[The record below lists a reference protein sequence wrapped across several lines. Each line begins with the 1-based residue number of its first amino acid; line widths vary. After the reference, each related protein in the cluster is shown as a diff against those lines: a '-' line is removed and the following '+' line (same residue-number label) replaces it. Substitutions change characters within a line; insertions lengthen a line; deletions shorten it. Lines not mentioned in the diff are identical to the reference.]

1 MRPPE
6 THSPA
11 APSPDIEDAYG
22 GGPPHRRRLL
32 LSCLIAGLAL
42 VGVAGGLA
50 RHQYD
55 DARQNAM
62 NDARARVVLASAMLD
77 SYFGGELAVLNTI
90 AQSPPVRAGDT
101 SSMRSYFRRI
111 EPPGG
116 GLFAGGLGWADRQGA
131 LHASSSAGRE
141 RSVSLSDRS
150 YFKTVMATGAPY
162 VSEGLASRV
171 THKRISVLAVP
182 TRDARGD
189 LTGVLVGAL
198 PIDGFQINS
207 GSFDLGFDGLA
218 VLDRRGRA
226 VLAGFERPRN
236 AALADELRRRQV
248 GLLPA
253 VRGLDGGGGHLVAF
267 ATAQLPAWTIAI
279 DRPRSAVFAAAWRGL
294 VLDLA
299 LLAAAAAVA
308 FGAIGRLL
316 LREKRE
322 AEDRSAR
329 ARQRGELS
337 HTFSTASL
345 AGEVAEGLASGL
357 ATAFPGA
364 VAIVAL
370 ASEETRALELSSAIG
385 ESSWP
390 VTGEAAEL
398 VVTQV
403 STPSYRSGVAFVVE
417 NGLRL
422 RDELPEVHDALEGAC
437 RSLYSAPIRSR
448 GSRATGALCLLF
460 SDERSVSDADRAH
473 IAWSADEAAQALI
486 RARSYEH
493 EHAVAMSL
501 QRSLLSQVLPQ
512 IDGVELL
519 GHYEAGS
526 AGLEVGGDWYDVVRR
541 MDGIM
546 QISVGDV
553 AGHGLAAAVLMGQMR
568 TAFRAYA
575 FDHDSPADVLRRMS
589 RHVTGDALA
598 TALCMTLDPYTSE
611 LTYASAGHPPS
622 LLVAGESGGVSRLD
636 RASAPPLGVADGQV
650 VHENT
655 VAFPAG
661 ATVLAYTDGLIER
674 RDWSLDVGIDL
685 LASVLAS
692 SSTSPCDAL
701 ASRIVHDVAG
711 RVGSGDDIAFLIVRA
726 LAVPSRMDIEIAGDP
741 AALAG
746 LRRRLRAW
754 LALRGLDQRERDDA
768 VLSISEACNNAIEHG
783 YHGASGTIRLVIDHS
798 AGTLEIMVED
808 HGSWRPPVADP
819 VRGHGIEIM
828 RATMQT
834 ASLEHEPG
842 RTRVLLRQR
851 LAH

>member
-1 MRPPE
+1 MRSPE
-6 THSPA
+6 TPSPA

-22 GGPPHRRRLL
+22 EAPPHRRRLL
-32 LSCLIAGLAL
+32 LSGLIAGLAL
-42 VGVAGGLA
+42 VAVAGGLA

-55 DARQNAM
+55 DARQSAV
-62 NDARARVVLASAMLD
+62 NDARARVVLATAMLD
-77 SYFGGELAVLNTI
+77 SYFGGELAILSTI

-116 GLFAGGLGWADRQGA
+116 GPFAGGLGWADRQGV
-131 LHASSSAGRE
+131 LHASSSAGSE
-141 RSVSLSDRS
+141 RGLNLSDRS
-150 YFKTVMATGAPY
+150 YFKTVMTTGSPY

-171 THKRISVLAVP
+171 KHKRIIVLAVP
-182 TRDARGD
+182 TRDARGN
-189 LTGVLVGAL
+189 LTGVLVGSL
-198 PIDGFQINS
+198 PIDGFRLNS

-226 VLAGFERPRN
+226 VLTGFERPPN

-248 GLLPA
+248 GLLA
-253 VRGLDGGGGHLVAF
+253 DVHGLDGGDGHLVAF
-267 ATAQLPAWTIAI
+267 ATAQLPGWTIAI

-322 AEDRSAR
+322 AEARSVR

-345 AGEVAEGLASGL
+345 AGEVAEGLATGL
-357 ATAFPGA
+357 ASAFPGA

-370 ASEETRALELSSAIG
+370 ASEDGRALELSSAIG
-385 ESSWP
+385 ESTWP
-390 VTGEAAEL
+390 LTGEAAEL
-398 VVTQV
+398 VVAQV

-417 NGLRL
+417 SGLRL
-422 RDELPEVHDALEGAC
+422 RDELPEVHDALGGAC
-437 RSLYSAPIRSR
+437 RSLYSAPVRTR

-460 SDERSVSDADRAH
+460 GDERSLSDADRTH
-473 IAWSADEAAQALI
+473 VAWSAHEAAQALI

-501 QRSLLSQVLPQ
+501 QRSLLSQALPQ

-541 MDGIM
+541 MDGIV

-622 LLVAGESGGVSRLD
+622 LLVAGGVSRLD

-650 VHENT
+650 VHEDT

-692 SSTSPCDAL
+692 SSASPCDAL

-711 RVGSGDDIAFLIVRA
+711 RVGSGDDIAFLLVRA

-754 LALRGLDQRERDDA
+754 LALRGLDQHERDDA

-783 YHGASGTIRLVIDHS
+783 YGGASGTIRLVIDHS
-798 AGTLEIMVED
+798 EGALEIMVED
-808 HGSWRPPVADP
+808 HGNWRPPVADP
-819 VRGHGIEIM
+819 ERGNGIEIM
-828 RATMQT
+828 RATMQK

-842 RTRVLLRQR
+842 RTRVLLSQR

>member
-1 MRPPE
+1 MRSPE
-6 THSPA
+6 TPSP
-11 APSPDIEDAYG
+11 PPIPDIEDAYG
-22 GGPPHRRRLL
+22 DGPPHRRRLL
-32 LSCLIAGLAL
+32 LSGLIAGLAL
-42 VGVAGGLA
+42 VAVAGGLA

-55 DARQNAM
+55 DARQSAV

-77 SYFGGELAVLNTI
+77 SYFGGELAILSTI
-90 AQSPPVRAGDT
+90 AQSPPVRAGNT

-116 GLFAGGLGWADRQGA
+116 GPFAGGLGWADRQGV

-141 RSVSLSDRS
+141 RGLNLSDRS
-150 YFKTVMATGAPY
+150 YFKTVMTTGAPY
-162 VSEGLASRV
+162 VSEGLASRG
-171 THKRISVLAVP
+171 THKRIIVLAVP
-182 TRDARGD
+182 TRDARGN
-189 LTGVLVGAL
+189 LTGVLVGTL
-198 PIDGFQINS
+198 PIDGFRINS
-207 GSFDLGFDGLA
+207 GSFDLGFNGLA

-226 VLAGFERPRN
+226 VLTGFERPRN

-248 GLLPA
+248 GLLA
-253 VRGLDGGGGHLVAF
+253 DVHGLDGGAGHLVAF
-267 ATAQLPAWTIAI
+267 ATAQLPGWTIAI

-316 LREKRE
+316 LRERRE
-322 AEDRSAR
+322 SEARSVR

-337 HTFSTASL
+337 HTFSTASV
-345 AGEVAEGLASGL
+345 AGEVAEGLATGL
-357 ATAFPGA
+357 ASAFPGA

-370 ASEETRALELSSAIG
+370 ASEDGRALELSSAIG
-385 ESSWP
+385 ESAWP
-390 VTGEAAEL
+390 LTGEAAEL
-398 VVTQV
+398 VVAQV

-417 NGLRL
+417 SGLRL
-422 RDELPEVHDALEGAC
+422 RDELPEVHDALGGAC
-437 RSLYSAPIRSR
+437 RSLYSAPVRTR

-460 SDERSVSDADRAH
+460 SDERSLSDADRAH
-473 IAWSADEAAQALI
+473 VAWSADEAAQALI

-501 QRSLLSQVLPQ
+501 QRSLLSQALPQ
-512 IDGVELL
+512 IDGAELL

-541 MDGIM
+541 MDGIV

-598 TALCMTLDPYTSE
+598 TALCMTLDPYT
-611 LTYASAGHPPS
+611 ASSPTRRP
-622 LLVAGESGGVSRLD
+622 VTRRRCWWRGGVSRLD

-650 VHENT
+650 VHEDT

-692 SSTSPCDAL
+692 SSASPCDAL

-711 RVGSGDDIAFLIVRA
+711 RVGSGDDIAFLLVRA

-754 LALRGLDQRERDDA
+754 LALRGLDQHERDDA

-798 AGTLEIMVED
+798 EGALEIMVED

-819 VRGHGIEIM
+819 ERGNGIEIM
-828 RATMQT
+828 RATMQK

-842 RTRVLLRQR
+842 RTRVLLSQR

>member
-1 MRPPE
+1 VYSPKRPPR
-6 THSPA
+6 
-11 APSPDIEDAYG
+11 APSSPDIEDAYG
-22 GGPPHRRRLL
+22 GGPPLRRRLL
-32 LSCLIAGLAL
+32 LSGLIAGLAL

-55 DARQNAM
+55 DARRSAVDN
-62 NDARARVVLASAMLD
+62 ARARVVLASAMLD
-77 SYFGGELAVLNTI
+77 SYFGGQLATLSAI
-90 AQSPPVRAGDT
+90 AQSPPVLAGDT
-101 SSMRSYFRRI
+101 RSMRSYFRRV

-116 GLFAGGLGWADRQGA
+116 GPFAGGLGWADRQGVV
-131 LHASSSAGRE
+131 HASSSAGPE
-141 RSVSLSDRS
+141 RTVSLSDRS

-171 THKRISVLAVP
+171 THKRIIVLAVP
-182 TRDARGD
+182 TRDAGGH

-198 PIDGFQINS
+198 LSDGFQINS
-207 GSFDLGFDGLA
+207 GSFDLGFNGLA

-226 VLAGFERPRN
+226 VLAGFARPRN
-236 AALADELRRRQV
+236 SALAGELRRRQV
-248 GLLPA
+248 GLFEDA
-253 VRGLDGGGGHLVAF
+253 RGLDGGANHLVAF
-267 ATAQLPAWTIAI
+267 ATAQLPGWTIAI

-322 AEDRSAR
+322 AETRSVR

-337 HTFSTASL
+337 HAFSTASL
-345 AGEVAEGLASGL
+345 AGEVAEGLATGL

-370 ASEETRALELSSAIG
+370 ASEDGHALELSPAIG
-385 ESSWP
+385 GSSWQL
-390 VTGEAAEL
+390 TGEAAEL
-398 VVTQV
+398 VVAQV

-422 RDELPEVHDALEGAC
+422 RDELPEVHDALGGAC
-437 RSLYSAPIRSR
+437 RSLYSTPVRTR

-460 SDERSVSDADRAH
+460 GDERSLSEADRAH
-473 IAWSADEAAQALI
+473 VAWSADEAAQALI

-526 AGLEVGGDWYDVVRR
+526 AGLEVGGDWYDAVRR
-541 MDGIM
+541 MDGIV

-598 TALCMTLDPYTSE
+598 TALCMMFDPYTSE

-622 LLVAGESGGVSRLD
+622 LLVAGESGGISRLD
-636 RASAPPLGVADGQV
+636 RASSPPLGHV
-650 VHENT
+650 VHEAT
-655 VAFPAG
+655 VALPAG

-692 SSTSPCDAL
+692 SSASPCDAL
-701 ASRIVHDVAG
+701 ASRIVRDVAG

-726 LAVPSRMDIEIAGDP
+726 LAVPARMDIEIAGDA

-783 YHGASGTIRLVIDHS
+783 YHESSGTIRLVIDHS
-798 AGTLEIMVED
+798 EGALEIMVED

-819 VRGHGIEIM
+819 ARGHGIEIM

-834 ASLEHEPG
+834 ASLEREPG
-842 RTRVLLRQR
+842 RTRVLLSQR
-851 LAH
+851 LER

>member
-1 MRPPE
+1 MRSPE
-6 THSPA
+6 TPSPA

-22 GGPPHRRRLL
+22 EAPPHRRRLL
-32 LSCLIAGLAL
+32 LSGLIAGLAL
-42 VGVAGGLA
+42 VAVAGGLA

-55 DARQNAM
+55 DARQSAV
-62 NDARARVVLASAMLD
+62 NDARARVVLATAMLD
-77 SYFGGELAVLNTI
+77 SYFGGELAILSTI

-111 EPPGG
+111 EPPEGG
-116 GLFAGGLGWADRQGA
+116 PFAGSLGWADRRGV
-131 LHASSSAGRE
+131 LHASGSAESE
-141 RSVSLSDRS
+141 RGLNLSDRS
-150 YFKTVMATGAPY
+150 YFKTVMTTGAPY

-171 THKRISVLAVP
+171 KHKRIIVLAVP
-182 TRDARGD
+182 TRDARGN
-189 LTGVLVGAL
+189 LTGVLVGSL
-198 PIDGFQINS
+198 PIDGFRLNS
-207 GSFDLGFDGLA
+207 GSFDLGFNGLA

-226 VLAGFERPRN
+226 VLTGFERPPN
-236 AALADELRRRQV
+236 AALADELRQRQV
-248 GLLPA
+248 GLLA
-253 VRGLDGGGGHLVAF
+253 DVRGLDGGAGHLVAF
-267 ATAQLPAWTIAI
+267 ATAQLPGWTIAI

-322 AEDRSAR
+322 AEARSVR

-345 AGEVAEGLASGL
+345 AGEVAEGLATGL
-357 ATAFPGA
+357 VSAFPGA

-370 ASEETRALELSSAIG
+370 ASEDGRALELSSAIG
-385 ESSWP
+385 ESAWP
-390 VTGEAAEL
+390 LTGEAAEL
-398 VVTQV
+398 VVAQV

-417 NGLRL
+417 SGLRL
-422 RDELPEVHDALEGAC
+422 RDELPEVHDALGGAC
-437 RSLYSAPIRSR
+437 RSLYSAPVRTR

-460 SDERSVSDADRAH
+460 GDERSLSDADRAH
-473 IAWSADEAAQALI
+473 VAWSADEAAQALI

-501 QRSLLSQVLPQ
+501 QRSLLSQALPQ

-541 MDGIM
+541 MDGIV

-622 LLVAGESGGVSRLD
+622 LLVAGGVSRLD

-650 VHENT
+650 VHEDT

-692 SSTSPCDAL
+692 SSASPCDAL

-711 RVGSGDDIAFLIVRA
+711 RVGSGDDIAFLLVRA

-754 LALRGLDQRERDDA
+754 LALRGLDQHERDDA

-783 YHGASGTIRLVIDHS
+783 YGGASGTIRLVIDHS
-798 AGTLEIMVED
+798 EGALEIMVED
-808 HGSWRPPVADP
+808 HGNWRPPVADP
-819 VRGHGIEIM
+819 ERGNGIEIM
-828 RATMQT
+828 RATMQK

-842 RTRVLLRQR
+842 RTRVLLSQR